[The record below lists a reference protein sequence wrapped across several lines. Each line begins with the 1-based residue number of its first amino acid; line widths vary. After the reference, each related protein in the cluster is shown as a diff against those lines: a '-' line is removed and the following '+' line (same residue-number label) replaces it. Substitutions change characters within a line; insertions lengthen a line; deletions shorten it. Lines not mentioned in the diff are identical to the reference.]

1 MGWLDW
7 DEFAKDYDAVFLED
21 PVYINMLEQL
31 LERVDA
37 ADGVRA
43 LDLGCGTGN
52 VTFQLLRKCPG
63 ARVLGVDPSEKM
75 RQLYAGRFSGEPN
88 VTVEAGE
95 GTALPAA
102 DGELDMVIT
111 GLALHHVPRDRKAG
125 SAREIARVLKPGGRL
140 YYADR
145 FCDID
150 GPPGDEG
157 RARDLIGKMTGWALY
172 CLDHGAYRKML
183 LIIESIPN
191 DLQENG
197 EIVVTVDAWWGFL
210 AAAGFTDLSVTE
222 VPPVEFGLKVLCA
235 TRA

>member
-37 ADGVRA
+37 AGGVRA

-75 RQLYAGRFSGEPN
+75 RELYAGRFSGEPN
-88 VTVEAGE
+88 VTVDAGD
-95 GTALPAA
+95 GTSLPAG

-111 GLALHHVPRDRKAG
+111 GLALHHVPRDRKAE

-150 GPPGDEG
+150 GPPGDAG

-191 DLQENG
+191 DLLENG
-197 EIVVTVDAWWGFL
+197 EIVVTVDAWRGFL

-222 VPPVEFGLKVLCA
+222 VPPAEFGLNVLCA

>member
-21 PVYINMLEQL
+21 PVYISMLEL
-31 LERVDA
+31 LLKQIDA
-37 ADGVRA
+37 ADGRRV

-52 VTFQLLRKCPG
+52 VTFQLLRKSPG

-75 RQLYAGRFSGEPN
+75 RELYAARFASEPN
-88 VTVEAGE
+88 IIVEDGD
-95 GTALPAA
+95 GTALPAG
-102 DGELDMVIT
+102 DGEFDMVVT
-111 GLALHHVPRDRKAG
+111 GLALHHVPRDRKAE
-125 SAREIARVLKPGGRL
+125 SAREIVRVLKPGGRL

-145 FCDID
+145 FCDLD
-150 GPPGDEG
+150 GPPGDTG
-157 RARDLIGKMTGWALY
+157 RARDLVGKMTGWALY

-183 LIIESIPN
+183 MIIESIPN

-197 EIVVTVDAWWGFL
+197 EIVVTVDAWLDDL
-210 AAAGFTDLSVTE
+210 AAAGFTDLSVLE
-222 VPPVEFGLKVLCA
+222 VPPAEFGLKVICA